1 MPDLGEIKRRKPR
14 EIWPDE
20 ARDFTPWLAQ
30 HIAQLGEALG
40 MDLELTAKETAVGG
54 FCCDLLAKDL
64 STDRIVVIENQ
75 FGSTDHDHLG
85 KALTYAAGL
94 DARAIV
100 WIAEKTRDEH
110 RQTLE
115 WLNAHTDDETE
126 FYAVVVEV
134 IQIDASRPAVVFN
147 PVVFPNDWRKETRQ
161 RTEVAPLTS
170 RREAYRAFFQQLIDE
185 LREEHH
191 FTNSRKAQPQNW
203 QTFSIGYTGIVASAS
218 FAMGDRVRTEI
229 YIDRGEL
236 DENKRIFSALHVRR
250 AEFDAAFN
258 EPLSWERLDDK
269 RASRIALYRPGS
281 IEAEDQQLEQIRQW
295 IVQSLLKLSRFFRRL
310 FLKCLVNLNNEACE
324 LLFLML

>member
-1 MPDLGEIKRRKPR
+1 MGQLLDLGELKRRKPR
-14 EIWPDE
+14 DIWPDE
-20 ARDFTPWLAQ
+20 AKDFTPWLAQ

-115 WLNAHTDDETE
+115 WLNAHTDDDTE

-134 IQIDASRPAVVFN
+134 VQIDASRPAVVFK
-147 PVVFPNDWRKETRQ
+147 PVVFPNDWRKETRH
-161 RTEVAPLTS
+161 RTEGAPVTT
-170 RREAYRAFFQQLIDE
+170 RGEAYRRFFQQLIDE
-185 LREEHH
+185 LREQHK
-191 FTNSRKAQPQNW
+191 FTNSRKAQPYNW
-203 QTFSIGYTGIVASAS
+203 QSFSIGYTGIVTSAS
-218 FAMGDRVRTEI
+218 FALGDRVRTEI
-229 YIDRGEL
+229 YIDRGDFE
-236 DENKRIFSALHVRR
+236 ENKRIFDALYARKC
-250 AEFDAAFN
+250 ELEAAFG
-258 EPLSWERLDDK
+258 ESLSWERLDDK
-269 RASRIALYRPGS
+269 QASRVALYRTGN
-281 IEAEDQQLEQIRQW
+281 IEAQEQQLQQIHQW
-295 IVQSLLKLSRFFRRL
+295 IVKSLLKFKQVFSPAVSAVLGTDRQ
-310 FLKCLVNLNNEACE
+310 
-324 LLFLML
+324 